1 MTDALT
7 VIMRW
12 IHIASMATLV
22 GGVLYGRLVLVP
34 ALAGLA
40 DDARKGLEERAAAK
54 YRPLVMLAV
63 AGLIISGL
71 FRLAITPGH
80 HRFYHMLL
88 GFKLL
93 LALHVFAVAFLIVQ
107 PQHPRRVRL
116 MTGMMFSGL
125 VIIAISAWLS
135 RIF

>member
-1 MTDALT
+1 MIDALT

-22 GGVLYGRLVLVP
+22 GGVLYGRMVMAP
-34 ALAGLA
+34 AMASLAEDVRA
-40 DDARKGLEERAAAK
+40 AFAERAAAR
-54 YRPLVMLAV
+54 YRPFVMAAV

-88 GFKLL
+88 GLKLL
-93 LALHVFAVAFLIVQ
+93 LALHVFGVAFVIVQ
-107 PQHPRRVRL
+107 PNHPRRVRL
-116 MTGMMFSGL
+116 MTGMLISGL
-125 VIIAISAWLS
+125 IIIAISAWLS

>member
-1 MTDALT
+1 MTDAVT

-12 IHIASMATLV
+12 IHIASMATLI
-22 GGVLYGRLVLVP
+22 GGVLFGRLVMVP
-34 ALAGLA
+34 AMAGLA
-40 DDARKGLEERAAAK
+40 EDARAKLEERAAAR
-54 YRPLVMLAV
+54 YRPLVMLAI

-88 GFKLL
+88 GLKLL
-93 LALHVFAVAFLIVQ
+93 LALHVFAVGFLIVQ

-125 VIIAISAWLS
+125 IIIGISAWLS